1 MPNCNINLGN
11 PWQPP
16 YPFDPSLIS
25 ITGDEGIAGGGVL
38 TSSHVLTLDINGLGA
53 LASVD
58 GATDYVAVFDASGL
72 VHKKVLL
79 NNLPSSGSGEAN
91 TASNIGVGGVGVFDA
106 KVGIDLQF
114 KNINTITNGGITVT
128 DDVANNEI
136 DISVNI
142 NGLTAEASVDSGADY
157 FMMYDASAGALRKVL
172 GSDMPGG
179 GGGMS
184 SFDIIGDSG
193 TGQTIT
199 DGNTIT
205 FTGGT
210 GITTADS
217 ATDTLT
223 ITFAPS
229 ELTTV
234 TAVATDE
241 IVISDVSD
249 SGNPKVVVLNAIDVG
264 LFNDDG
270 TYAAAAHTHLLAA
283 GATDVTATAAEV
295 NLLDLSGLTNGWVLR
310 ATGASTAAWGQLL
323 GSQISN
329 DLNWLTDITGE
340 SFLDLS
346 DTPGSYAG
354 SGGYLLRV
362 NATPDAVEFVDGSTL
377 FADASHTHLLAD
389 VTDVDATEAEVDA
402 VADLSA
408 IVGPS
413 VGWVYHVTGT
423 GPTTAAWGQL
433 AGSEINNDLG
443 WITATLTEEEVQD
456 FAWNVLTGT
465 QTLITVT
472 YQDGTNDVDFVVNDD
487 LSLYDNTTSAF
498 ITGVAVDK
506 NSSGTPVGTRP
517 QLNFIEGSNIT
528 LTIADDA
535 GNGEVDITI
544 AASGGVSTHALLDST
559 VHTDTTTGTVARG
572 DLIVGQTATPA
583 WARLAIGTANQVLQS
598 DGTDASWATLTT
610 SDISDYTAVTMSGAY
625 DYITL
630 SGQDIVRGQVDLS
643 TDVTNNLPVTN
654 LNSGTGASSSTFW
667 RGDGTWATPAG
678 GFANFDLGG
687 DSGADVT
694 INSADLLDIVGDT
707 GITTTVSKVST
718 TATLSIDLDDT
729 AVTPG
734 SYGSATQVAT
744 FTVDQQ
750 GRLTAAGNTTIAV
763 NRTISGDTG
772 SATLALTDTLQ
783 FLGGSGIESLVISG
797 GATDQVYFG
806 LVINELT
813 TDAAF
818 DSAADFIPYWDTSVG
833 ANKKVLIDDLLA
845 AAGGGMSSFT
855 LAGDTGSQTIEDGNT
870 LQVTGGTAITTAVTA
885 TDTVTITLD
894 DTAVSPGS
902 VGSATEVST
911 FTVDQQGRLT
921 AVSSTTISIPLSQ
934 VNDVTATAAEVNL
947 LDLSGLTAGWVLAAD
962 TATTASWQQLAG
974 SDINND
980 LGWITSVSG
989 GDHGTLSGL
998 LDDDHVRY
1006 SDISTQA
1013 GAPGTT
1019 PSRIGNINVN
1029 TSNTDIYIS
1038 TGTASS
1044 ADWDLL
1050 AKNSDLHSA
1059 VTMSGTPDYITLVGQ
1074 DIVRG
1079 LVDLANDVTG
1089 NLPVTNLN
1097 SGTGASASTYWRG
1110 DGTWASIAGGFSD
1123 FDAGA
1128 DSGVD
1133 VTVNSGDLLDI
1144 VGDTG
1149 ITTTVS
1155 KVSTTVTV
1163 SVDLDDTAVTPGS
1176 YGSQSDAAQFT
1187 VDQQGRITAAS
1198 DAPIDITLSQ
1208 VSDVTATV
1216 AEVNL
1221 LDLSG
1226 LTAGWVLAADTAST
1240 ASWQQ
1245 LAGSDINNDLSWI
1258 SDITTENHHDLLGLL
1273 DDDHT
1278 QYLLLAG
1285 RSGGQSIIGG
1295 TGASET
1301 LTLSST
1307 SNATKGEIQVLDNE
1321 FRILDNTTPS
1331 KKVAFELS
1339 GLTTSTTRTYT
1350 APDTDGTIALRN
1362 ASVTASNF
1370 PRWVGGLLTDSY
1382 FSQDAS
1388 TGEILYNKTG
1398 GTGSNGRIKFSA
1410 NNGVGNIILRN
1421 AAGTADF
1428 FEMRNGGTTG
1438 DNYLVSYPTSLDM
1451 IFQVGGT
1458 GNNVLE
1464 LKHTTFD
1471 VRLSQYGSGTFPGTS
1486 IAMTRLLG
1494 VEADGDVVETTI
1506 ANLTAKAT
1514 PASGDQLLLW
1524 DAVASQFKKADWS
1537 TLPGAGGGGM
1547 TSFTVQ
1553 TDDAGTLT
1561 ITDGETLDIGGGT
1574 GITTS
1579 SAAGTP
1585 EQVTISLNI
1594 NGLTADTIAAA
1605 DTLVFYDD
1613 DGADHN
1619 KITFANFEAT
1629 LNHDSLAGFVANE
1642 HIDWTADQGGTN
1654 IHTGN
1659 YTALYHEDGTLT
1671 GNRTVTGGTNNLV
1684 FTGVGVFSASATSAG
1699 ITGSSS
1705 VTLTSGTSNVSVSS
1719 SLLALTNDSG
1729 IALTTTDGSV
1739 DIFLDSDN
1747 DGTGSAFRIGA
1758 NDTATGGGNYVGL
1771 INLIESGALQLPQYG
1786 SNTFTG
1792 TAARYLAVDAS
1803 GNVIEEPVP
1812 SGGGDVTKVGT
1823 PVDNQVGVW
1832 TGDGTIEGD
1841 AALTFDTSTDTLAIG
1856 ASGNLAFGGVTVLAD
1871 SAGTTTLQNID
1882 AIDATTESTIE
1893 AAIDT
1898 LSNLTSVGTITTGT
1912 WNATDIAIAD
1922 GGTGASTVADARTNL
1937 GIGYVLQGIGIQGN
1951 FADATTYYFGAHLQG
1966 IAGTNDVNRLYIPRS
1981 GTITVGRIFWH
1992 VAGTLAS
1999 AETFSCYV
2007 RVNDTTDH
2015 LISSSATLNATSSTI
2030 VNSSMSVSVSAG
2042 DYIEF
2047 KIVTPTWATNPTNV
2061 RTSGYVYIE

>member
-487 LSLYDNTTSAF
+487 LSLYNNTTSAF

-572 DLIVGQTATPA
+572 DLIIGQTATPA

-643 TDVTNNLPVTN
+643 T
-654 LNSGTGASSSTFW
+654 
-667 RGDGTWATPAG
+667 
-678 GFANFDLGG
+678 
-687 DSGADVT
+687 
-694 INSADLLDIVGDT
+694 
-707 GITTTVSKVST
+707 
-718 TATLSIDLDDT
+718 
-729 AVTPG
+729 
-734 SYGSATQVAT
+734 
-744 FTVDQQ
+744 
-750 GRLTAAGNTTIAV
+750 
-763 NRTISGDTG
+763 
-772 SATLALTDTLQ
+772 
-783 FLGGSGIESLVISG
+783 
-797 GATDQVYFG
+797 
-806 LVINELT
+806 
-813 TDAAF
+813 
-818 DSAADFIPYWDTSVG
+818 
-833 ANKKVLIDDLLA
+833 
-845 AAGGGMSSFT
+845 
-855 LAGDTGSQTIEDGNT
+855 
-870 LQVTGGTAITTAVTA
+870 
-885 TDTVTITLD
+885 
-894 DTAVSPGS
+894 
-902 VGSATEVST
+902 
-911 FTVDQQGRLT
+911 
-921 AVSSTTISIPLSQ
+921 
-934 VNDVTATAAEVNL
+934 
-947 LDLSGLTAGWVLAAD
+947 
-962 TATTASWQQLAG
+962 
-974 SDINND
+974 
-980 LGWITSVSG
+980 
-989 GDHGTLSGL
+989 
-998 LDDDHVRY
+998 
-1006 SDISTQA
+1006 
-1013 GAPGTT
+1013 
-1019 PSRIGNINVN
+1019 
-1029 TSNTDIYIS
+1029 
-1038 TGTASS
+1038 
-1044 ADWDLL
+1044 
-1050 AKNSDLHSA
+1050 
-1059 VTMSGTPDYITLVGQ
+1059 
-1074 DIVRG
+1074 
-1079 LVDLANDVTG
+1079 DVTG

-1176 YGSQSDAAQFT
+1176 YGSQSDAVQFT

-1245 LAGSDINNDLSWI
+1245 LDTNDLSNGAGFI
-1258 SDITTENHHDLLGLL
+1258 SAV
-1273 DDDHT
+1273 T
-1278 QYLLLAG
+1278 QTW
-1285 RSGGQSIIGG
+1285 
-1295 TGASET
+1295 TG
-1301 LTLSST
+1301 
-1307 SNATKGEIQVLDNE
+1307 D
-1321 FRILDNTTPS
+1321 
-1331 KKVAFELS
+1331 
-1339 GLTTSTTRTYT
+1339 
-1350 APDTDGTIALRN
+1350 
-1362 ASVTASNF
+1362 
-1370 PRWVGGLLTDSY
+1370 
-1382 FSQDAS
+1382 
-1388 TGEILYNKTG
+1388 
-1398 GTGSNGRIKFSA
+1398 TGSFILSA
-1410 NNGVGNIILRN
+1410 IEDVDIL
-1421 AAGTADF
+1421 
-1428 FEMRNGGTTG
+1428 
-1438 DNYLVSYPTSLDM
+1438 
-1451 IFQVGGT
+1451 
-1458 GNNVLE
+1458 
-1464 LKHTTFD
+1464 
-1471 VRLSQYGSGTFPGTS
+1471 
-1486 IAMTRLLG
+1486 
-1494 VEADGDVVETTI
+1494 
-1506 ANLTAKAT
+1506 
-1514 PASGDQLLLW
+1514 
-1524 DAVASQFKKADWS
+1524 
-1537 TLPGAGGGGM
+1537 
-1547 TSFTVQ
+1547 
-1553 TDDAGTLT
+1553 
-1561 ITDGETLDIGGGT
+1561 GGT
-1574 GITTS
+1574 GIGTTAT
-1579 SAAGTP
+1579 SAVP
-1585 EQVTISLNI
+1585 NNITISIVPGEIDHDALLN
-1594 NGLTADTIAAA
+1594 
-1605 DTLVFYDD
+1605 
-1613 DGADHN
+1613 
-1619 KITFANFEAT
+1619 
-1629 LNHDSLAGFVANE
+1629 FVANE
-1642 HIDWTADQGGTN
+1642 HLDWTADLGATN
-1654 IHTGN
+1654 IHVNNIVNLTTSNFTSANVSQWTNDAGYITSSTFTLAGDTG
-1659 YTALYHEDGTLT
+1659 TSSITTGDTL
-1671 GNRTVTGGTNNLV
+1671 TVTGGEGIDTSV
-1684 FTGVGVFSASATSAG
+1684 ATD
-1699 ITGSSS
+1699 T
-1705 VTLTSGTSNVSVSS
+1705 VTLVLDLSEPTTDSAFDATADFVPYRDTSGTANKKVLIEDLVATDYGNVLFVAKTGNNTTATKGDMHRPYADPWAARDAATDGDVIVVFPGEWTFGPDSS
-1719 SLLALTNDSG
+1719 DVTIAAGSMLDVDLFQGFTSEITYYFYPGAILTRNGSAFTTGTEFGLFMADAAATYRVLGHGQFNMDSSGGLNYVGAVIVTGNSSANLTFEADYISYGLFGMRINQFDKLNIKVKHAQPGRVGAAGVLSHRYQGNQTGKQLYFELESYDNYNLTNGDSDFSG
-1729 IALTTTDGSV
+1729 IISTRSGGVDVEFTDSVLYYKIGTARKKDPLDLTNAIAGIDTGMIAGTTHDSQYHNCSVVYEVGSV
-1739 DIFLDSDN
+1739 VYKNTGLGATQGGDTTAYPGSGGTFICQPAFNFGGAVLDNTKIYVKVGSCVSDFSCISINFQAAIGAGDRGELIIDGNFTSTDSYCIVLDDGITDAAKRVHFSGNYRAINHAVIGDRRNSSGNAEITFEGRYETEAATMEVAGLIDQHITFKNAVLINDGATNDIGTNLGSAVNVTIMNTFSN
-1747 DGTGSAFRIGA
+1747 GTGSDA
-1758 NDTATGGGNYVGL
+1758 NIV
-1771 INLIESGALQLPQYG
+1771 EQVMP
-1786 SNTFTG
+1786 
-1792 TAARYLAVDAS
+1792 
-1803 GNVIEEPVP
+1803 VIR
-1812 SGGGDVTKVGT
+1812 
-1823 PVDNQVGVW
+1823 N
-1832 TGDGTIEGD
+1832 
-1841 AALTFDTSTDTLAIG
+1841 ST
-1856 ASGNLAFGGVTVLAD
+1856 
-1871 SAGTTTLQNID
+1871 
-1882 AIDATTESTIE
+1882 
-1893 AAIDT
+1893 
-1898 LSNLTSVGTITTGT
+1898 
-1912 WNATDIAIAD
+1912 
-1922 GGTGASTVADARTNL
+1922 
-1937 GIGYVLQGIGIQGN
+1937 
-1951 FADATTYYFGAHLQG
+1951 
-1966 IAGTNDVNRLYIPRS
+1966 YI
-1981 GTITVGRIFWH
+1981 V
-1992 VAGTLAS
+1992 
-1999 AETFSCYV
+1999 
-2007 RVNDTTDH
+2007 
-2015 LISSSATLNATSSTI
+2015 
-2030 VNSSMSVSVSAG
+2030 
-2042 DYIEF
+2042 
-2047 KIVTPTWATNPTNV
+2047 
-2061 RTSGYVYIE
+2061 